1 MDFKYSQPFK
11 QSQLNHLALWCAFS
25 HEFAGFS
32 VKQILIILS
41 TSLIWACSPVSEARP
56 PIEMD
61 RFAGL
66 YADMLLAS
74 STGQQST
81 RDSSQQTTSQAKSL
95 LPVWNVTPEEYEATL
110 TWYNQDVKR
119 WGPLL
124 EQVVQKLEERRAAQK
139 PS

>member
-1 MDFKYSQPFK
+1 VDFKYSQPFK
-11 QSQLNHLALWCAFS
+11 QSQLDQLALWCAFS
-25 HEFAGFS
+25 HEFAGFG
-32 VKQILIILS
+32 VKKIIILLS
-41 TSLIWACSPVSEARP
+41 TSLMWACHPASEAHP

-66 YADMLLAS
+66 YADMLLAP
-74 STGQQST
+74 STGEQST
-81 RDSSQQTTSQAKSL
+81 LDSSQQSTLQAKSVL
-95 LPVWNVTPEEYEATL
+95 TVWNVTPEEYEATV

-124 EQVVQKLEERRAAQK
+124 EHVVQKLEERRAAQK